1 MSTIKELKTNFVGGE
16 QDPLLRARSDVKAY
30 YNGAEKLRNVIV
42 LPQGGARTRPGSLF
56 QWEVPLIPAPDGG
69 GISDVRLFEFR
80 FSTDQTYLFVF
91 NHKRV
96 DIFRAGVHQATVVTP
111 WASSD
116 LRAQLTDKGDLIT
129 TGISVTQ
136 SRDTMLVFHQNYQTR
151 QIKRMGSHV
160 AWGISLY
167 AYKNLQ
173 RFDFGD
179 TAYVNGVDE
188 VQSIQ
193 FPQPGTQG
201 DWTTGDTFKLILEDE
216 KTDNIRY
223 VFADPELMRSRMQSA
238 LQRLP
243 NVSAGGITVT
253 KSAGADTAS
262 VTFTVTFSGDNGK
275 RPWGAIGFEVVSSEQ
290 VPTINIIVTTE
301 GERQGEDVWSDARGW
316 PRCGVFFGGR
326 LWVAGTKFLPNTVW
340 ASRAGAQTDFN
351 SKKIDADYG
360 IAATTDTDDV
370 PAFINIFAGRHL
382 QLFSTSAEFYIPIS
396 ESEAVTPENIV
407 LRRSTSRG
415 CKPGL
420 RVFEVDGATLFVQR
434 LGKALR
440 EFIFADVEL
449 SYQANN
455 ISLLASHL
463 MRDPVGYALR
473 RSSSTDDAD
482 YLFMPNSDGTMTV
495 FCTLRT
501 QEVNAMALWET
512 KGRYDDVAVVLEDVY
527 FSIVRTVDGVDRKF
541 IEVMDPAI
549 TLDCAVKDDEL
560 GAPAAGV
567 TLAHLPDTLIDYE
580 RDGFIRQPVMSS
592 GAGAIVF
599 DKPAVNSFVAGLKYP
614 EVLPDI
620 APGFIWAIRTLP
632 FAVQLPDGASL
643 GRKRRVVNADV
654 EVFETTALT
663 VNGTT
668 IAFKE
673 FGVDALDTPI
683 EPYTGIKRARGFLGW
698 DYNGYV
704 LMGSDISTRATVL
717 GLSYSVSIG

>member
-1 MSTIKELKTNFVGGE
+1 MARIKELKTNFVGGE

-42 LPQGGARTRPGSLF
+42 LPQGGARTRPGSRY
-56 QWEVPLIPAPDGG
+56 QWEVPLIPEIDGG
-69 GISDVRLFEFR
+69 GLSDVRLFEFR

-96 DIFRAGVHQATVVTP
+96 DIFRHGIHQATVVSP
-111 WASSD
+111 WASAD
-116 LRAQLTDKGDLIT
+116 LRAQLTEQGDLIT

-136 SRDTMLVFHQNYQTR
+136 SRDTMLVFHQDFQTR
-151 QIKRMGSHV
+151 QIKRDGSHT
-160 AWGISLY
+160 AWLISDY
-167 AYKNLQ
+167 AYKNIQ
-173 RFDFGD
+173 NFDFGD
-179 TAYVNGVDE
+179 VVYTNGVFE
-188 VQSIQ
+188 QQEIE
-193 FPQPGTQG
+193 FPNPGSGG
-201 DWTTGDTFKLILEDE
+201 DWGDGDTFKLILEDE
-216 KTDNIRY
+216 KTTNIKY
-223 VFADPELMRSRMQSA
+223 TTVSADMVTRISA
-238 LQRLP
+238 ALNALP
-243 NVSAGGITVT
+243 NVDPGSIVVTNTGGAT
-253 KSAGADTAS
+253 TATA
-262 VTFTVTFSGDNGK
+262 VFVVDLTEVA
-275 RPWGAIGFEVVSSEQ
+275 RPWGAMQYETISTAQ
-290 VPTINIIVTTE
+290 VPSIEIIVTQDGVRP
-301 GERQGEDVWSDARGW
+301 GEPVWSEDRGW

-340 ASRAGAQTDFN
+340 ASRAGGQTDFN

-360 IAATTDTDDV
+360 ISATTDTDDV

-396 ESEAVTPENIV
+396 ESDAVTPENIV
-407 LRRSTSRG
+407 LRRTTSRG

-449 SYQANN
+449 AYQANN

-527 FSIVRTVDGVDRKF
+527 YSVIRTIDGADRKF
-541 IEVMDPAI
+541 IELMDETI
-549 TLDCAVKDDEL
+549 TLDCAVSDMDL
-560 GAPAAGV
+560 GAPASGA

-580 RDGFIRQPVMSS
+580 RDGFIRQPVTSNGS
-592 GAGAIVF
+592 GEIVF
-599 DKPAVNSFVAGLKYP
+599 DQPAANSFVAGLKYP
-614 EVLPDI
+614 EVLPDV
-620 APGFIWAIRTLP
+620 APGFIWAVRTLP

-643 GRKRRVVNADV
+643 GRKRRVVNADIQL
-654 EVFETTALT
+654 FETTALT
-663 VNGTT
+663 VNGTE
-668 IAFKE
+668 IAFRE
-673 FGVDALDTPI
+673 FGIDALDTPVV
-683 EPYTGIKRARGFLGW
+683 PYTGIKRARGFLGW
-698 DYNGYV
+698 DYDGQV
-704 LMGSDISTRATVL
+704 LMGSDISTKATIL
-717 GLSYSVSIG
+717 GLSYSVSI

>member
-1 MSTIKELKTNFVGGE
+1 MVKIKELKTNFVGGE

-30 YNGAEKLRNVIV
+30 FNGAEKLRNVIV
-42 LPQGGARTRPGSLF
+42 LPQGGARTRPGTLY
-56 QWEVPLIPAPDGG
+56 QWEVPEIPLIDGG
-69 GISDVRLFEFR
+69 GLSQVRMFEFR
-80 FSTDQTYLFVF
+80 FSTEQTYLFLF
-91 NHKRV
+91 SHKRV
-96 DIFRAGVHQATVVTP
+96 DIFRHGVHQATVVTP
-111 WASSD
+111 WASAD
-116 LRAQLTDKGDLIT
+116 LRAELTAQGDLIS

-151 QIKRMGSHV
+151 QIKRAGSHV
-160 AWGISLY
+160 LWNISLY
-167 AYKNLQ
+167 AYKNIA

-188 VQSIQ
+188 VQSLN
-193 FPQPGTQG
+193 FPAPGGGG
-201 DWTTGDTFKLILEDE
+201 DWVAGDTFKLILEDE
-216 KTDNIRY
+216 KTDNIQLPAT
-223 VFADPELMRSRMQSA
+223 VAQLATNVQNA
-238 LQRLP
+238 LRKLP
-243 NVSAGGITVT
+243 NVEAAGITVT
-253 KSAGADTAS
+253 TTAGALPL
-262 VTFTVTFSGDNGK
+262 VVTFSAGNGK
-275 RPWGAIGFEVVSSEQ
+275 RPWGAMAYE
-290 VPTINIIVTTE
+290 TISTAQTPSIEILVTTD
-301 GERQGEDVWSDARGW
+301 GERQGEDVWSNTRGW
-316 PRCGVFFGGR
+316 PRCGVFFQGR
-326 LWVAGTKFLPNTVW
+326 LWVAGTTNLPNTLW
-340 ASRAGAQTDFN
+340 ASRAGAPTDFN
-351 SKKIDADYG
+351 AKKIDADYG
-360 IAATTDTDDV
+360 ISATTDTDDV
-370 PAFINIFAGRHL
+370 PAFVTIFAGRHL

-396 ESEAVTPENIV
+396 ESDSVTPENIV
-407 LRRSTSRG
+407 LRRTTSRG

-449 SYQANN
+449 AYQANN

-482 YLFMPNSDGTMTV
+482 YLFMPNSDGTLTV

-512 KGRYDDVAVVLEDVY
+512 DGRYDDVAVVLEDVY
-527 FSIVRTVDGVDRKF
+527 FSIIRTIDGVDRKF
-541 IEVMDPAI
+541 IEVMDPTI
-549 TLDCAVKDDEL
+549 TLDCALKDDDL

-567 TLAHLPDTLIDYE
+567 TMAHLPDTLIDYE
-580 RDGFIRQPVMSS
+580 RDGFIRQPVTSS

-599 DKPAVNSFVAGLKYP
+599 DKPAENSYVAGLKFP

-632 FAVQLPDGASL
+632 FAVQLQDGASH

-663 VNGTT
+663 VNGTE

-683 EPYTGIKRARGFLGW
+683 VPFTGVKRARGFLGW
-698 DYNGYV
+698 DYDGYV